1 MAGGLPALNRVKSL
15 ELERGLRCERVFLE
29 SWGGV
34 FIQAALQ
41 GGQSVIGISWG
52 HIVHIQHVSQ
62 NHWNVL
68 ECFFRLCKPVFIV
81 LWGTALL

>member
-1 MAGGLPALNRVKSL
+1 M
-15 ELERGLRCERVFLE
+15 FLE
-29 SWGGV
+29 SWGAA

-52 HIVHIQHVSQ
+52 HIVHIRRVSQ

-68 ECFFRLCKPVFIV
+68 ECFFSVFATCVYSLVGDHSFVICHKSVFIFV
-81 LWGTALL
+81 STELHTF